1 MKWWKSV
8 TTFFMQLS
16 ERISDRYFTPIF
28 LPQFR
33 GFTPIFFSHFYLSVI
48 ASDSPPMFST
58 NFPRTIHE
66 LLNHPRECLVICSAV
81 NIDRVTKLFLL

>member
-1 MKWWKSV
+1 MKWWQSV

-28 LPQFR
+28 
-33 GFTPIFFSHFYLSVI
+33 FSHFYLSVI
-48 ASDSPPMFST
+48 ASDISPMFST

-66 LLNHPRECLVICSAV
+66 LLNHLRECLVICSAV
-81 NIDRVTKLFLL
+81 DIDRVTKLFLL